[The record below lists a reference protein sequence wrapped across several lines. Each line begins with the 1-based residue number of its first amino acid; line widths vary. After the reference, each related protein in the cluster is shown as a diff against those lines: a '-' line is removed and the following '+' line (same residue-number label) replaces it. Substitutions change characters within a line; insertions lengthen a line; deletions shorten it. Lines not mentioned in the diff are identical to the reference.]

1 MTRGRRSK
9 ERGWRYSGQAG
20 GPARRKKDQ
29 PSPGHEKA
37 GRFAT
42 LGKLALWLGAAAVA
56 GAFLL
61 LLARSS
67 PELALVVLVA
77 YAVLAVVA
85 WWERR

>member
-1 MTRGRRSK
+1 MRGRRSK

-20 GPARRKKDQ
+20 GRARRKKER
-29 PSPGHEKA
+29 PSPGEESA
-37 GRFAT
+37 ARFPT

-67 PELALVVLVA
+67 PELAMVVLAA
-77 YAVLAVVA
+77 YVLLAVVA